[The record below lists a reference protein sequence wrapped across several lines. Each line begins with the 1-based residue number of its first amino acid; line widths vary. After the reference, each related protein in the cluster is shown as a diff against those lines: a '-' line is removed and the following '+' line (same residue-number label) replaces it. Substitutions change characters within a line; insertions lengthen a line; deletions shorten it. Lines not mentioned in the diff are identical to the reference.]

1 MSRSYDPGE
10 LAVGLGL
17 ILEKNRDSLTVTE
30 IHLLAEAIVTLES
43 LSNPDAVQSS
53 ASTAEKALQVIT
65 NLLRF
70 FSCLDIIEQLTE
82 LL

>member
-43 LSNPDAVQSS
+43 LSNPDAMQSS
-53 ASTAEKALQVIT
+53 TNIAEKALQVIT

-70 FSCLDIIEQLTE
+70 FSCLEIIEQLTE